1 MKDFSEV
8 GNVMHNKVG
17 CLIGWLMVKGL
28 WLMVKGYPIINVQDD
43 AENAYFDIKITFDKN
58 YYYLCK
64 AF

>member
-1 MKDFSEV
+1 MVHGS
-8 GNVMHNKVG
+8 
-17 CLIGWLMVKGL
+17 WLRVNGERVTM
-28 WLMVKGYPIINVQDD
+28 INVQDD

>member
-1 MKDFSEV
+1 M
-8 GNVMHNKVG
+8 
-17 CLIGWLMVKGL
+17 
-28 WLMVKGYPIINVQDD
+28 INVQDD